1 VVDELLRKLVVGCHR
16 AIVAKGAATIRAVEF
31 LAYVLLGII
40 QGLTEFLPVS
50 SSGHLVLAGSWLGI
64 NPPGVVTEV
73 ALHMATLLSVVIVY
87 RRDIA
92 AIVRERRWRYIYWIA
107 LATVITVCLVLP
119 LRDVLTQ
126 LADADYAVRL
136 VGVLLI
142 INAGWLLLTDL
153 MLRRRSKPRMLNW
166 TGVVFVGI
174 GQALAALPGISR
186 SGSTI
191 GLGVLA
197 GLKRE
202 DAARFS
208 FLLSIPV
215 ILGAGI
221 LMARDLPVELTNGTV
236 NLLGLSLAFI
246 TALVCGI
253 LAIHLVL
260 RLLKQARFL
269 YFAIWCAIVG
279 VLAISLG

>member
-1 VVDELLRKLVVGCHR
+1 MEH
-16 AIVAKGAATIRAVEF
+16 
-31 LAYVLLGII
+31 LAYILLGII

-50 SSGHLVLAGSWLGI
+50 SSGHLVLAEHWLARYWPEI
-64 NPPGVVTEV
+64 NPQGVATEV
-73 ALHMATLLSVVIVY
+73 ALHLATVLSVVIVY
-87 RRDIA
+87 RKDIIAIACKRD
-92 AIVRERRWRYIYWIA
+92 WPYLGWIA

-126 LADADYAVRL
+126 LTDAEYAVRL
-136 VGVLLI
+136 VGALLI

-153 MLRRRSKPRMLNW
+153 MLKRRFEPRMLNW
-166 TGVVFVGI
+166 AGAVLVGI

-186 SGSTI
+186 SGATI
-191 GLGVLA
+191 GIGVLA

-215 ILGAGI
+215 ILGAG
-221 LMARDLPVELTNGTV
+221 LLTARDLPGELASGAV
-236 NLLGLSLAFI
+236 NALGLALASI

-260 RLLKQARFL
+260 RLLKQARFF
-269 YFAIWCAIVG
+269 YFAIWCLLVG
-279 VLAISLG
+279 VTAVAIG